1 MPGDIDEEAT
11 ADKAAIREWMM
22 RPKRRKTK
30 PTIRSQMNRQ
40 NPREGGHE

>member
-1 MPGDIDEEAT
+1 MPDDIDEEAT

-30 PTIRSQMNRQ
+30 TNDQEPNEQAK
-40 NPREGGHE
+40 PEGGRP